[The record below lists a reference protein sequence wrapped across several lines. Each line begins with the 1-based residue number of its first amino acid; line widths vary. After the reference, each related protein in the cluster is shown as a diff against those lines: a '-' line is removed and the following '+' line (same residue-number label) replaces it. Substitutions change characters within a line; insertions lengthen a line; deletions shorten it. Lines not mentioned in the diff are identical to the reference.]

1 MADLAILPSL
11 LPSQHLADPA
21 GAITQM
27 TGAKSST
34 PIAMHCIA
42 IIGVCHAVLGFLYA
56 MFAKVKSEGV
66 RKCSLA
72 IWGAVFLPLCTYA
85 QYAFPATG
93 KAPVGIWSLDFHR
106 MVEAAIMT
114 VDPSFSVREVSG
126 RGTEARLIQEA
137 CLRWCSDRC
146 QGGEAA
152 PRAGPDAGEPA
163 PVCQGPP
170 VWE

>member
-1 MADLAILPSL
+1 VADLAILPSL

-93 KAPVGIWSLDFHR
+93 KAPVGIPPMDMPFPPPLRLRLGGRPRLRAHQALQVQEGGQEVLS
-106 MVEAAIMT
+106 APKT
-114 VDPSFSVREVSG
+114 PSTATRKSSR
-126 RGTEARLIQEA
+126 ARKTK
-137 CLRWCSDRC
+137 
-146 QGGEAA
+146 
-152 PRAGPDAGEPA
+152 
-163 PVCQGPP
+163 
-170 VWE
+170 